1 MSQNLWVLTDGKIGD
16 VTQCIGVANALGMPY
31 EIRIVAPRKLFAYAM
46 PWGPI
51 DPKDAAKKPES
62 PLAPPYP
69 TVAIAS
75 GRRAVPY
82 LRALKRLS
90 KGKTF
95 TVFLKDP
102 KINSKFAD
110 FVWAPEHDGISGE
123 NILTTLTSPHRFS
136 AQKLQDARKNPFP
149 QITALPKQRAAVL
162 IGGNSQHHT
171 FTPENINTLLT
182 ALNELAHTHSLMIT
196 CSRRTPHELANKLRD
211 LGNSKGNLFWSGQG
225 ENPIIQYLANAE
237 IIVVTTDSTNMVGEA
252 AATGKPIYG
261 FRPSGTNRKFDFF
274 LSKMQDLGVLH
285 PFPAELSATT
295 YEPID
300 ATPDIANAISKAIEQ
315 KHMNG

>member
-16 VTQCIGVANALGMPY
+16 VAQCIGVADALGLPY
-31 EIRIVAPRKLFAYAM
+31 EIRIVTPRKLFTYAM

-51 DPKDAAKKPES
+51 DPKDAPHKPES

-69 TVAIAS
+69 AVAIAS

-110 FVWAPEHDGISGE
+110 FIWAPEHDSISGK
-123 NILTTLTSPHRFS
+123 NVLTTLTAPHRFS
-136 AQKLQDARKNPFP
+136 AQKLREARENPLDEV
-149 QITALPKQRAAVL
+149 IALPKPKAAVL
-162 IGGNSQHHT
+162 IGGNSRHHT
-171 FTPENINTLLT
+171 FTPENINTLVT
-182 ALNELAHTHSLMIT
+182 ALKRLSHSHSLMIT
-196 CSRRTPHELANKLRD
+196 CSRRTPRELSRELYD
-211 LGNSKGNLFWSGQG
+211 LGGAHGNLFWNGNG
-225 ENPIIQYLANAE
+225 DNPIIQYLANAE

-261 FRPSGTNRKFDFF
+261 FRPTGAHKKFDRF
-274 LSKMQDLGVLH
+274 LSQMEDLGVLH
-285 PFPAELSATT
+285 PFPGDILALT

-300 ATPDIANAISKAIEQ
+300 ATPDIADAISKAIEQ
-315 KHMNG
+315 KQASG

>member
-16 VTQCIGVANALGMPY
+16 VAQCIGVAEALGISY
-31 EIRIVAPRKLFAYAM
+31 EIRVVTPRKFFAFAM

-51 DPKDAAKKPES
+51 DPKDSPHKPES

-69 TVAIAS
+69 AVAIAS

-110 FVWAPEHDGISGE
+110 IVWAPDHDAINGK
-123 NILTTLTSPHRFS
+123 NIVTTLTSPHRFS
-136 AQKLQDARKNPFP
+136 AQKLQAARQTPFP
-149 QITALPKQRAAVL
+149 EIAALPKPRAAVL
-162 IGGNSQHHT
+162 IGGNSQHHQ
-171 FTPENINTLLT
+171 FTADDIATLLGG
-182 ALNELAHTHSLMIT
+182 LRDLAQTHALMIT
-196 CSRRTPHELANKLRD
+196 CSRRTPRD
-211 LGNSKGNLFWSGQG
+211 LATALHDMGRSEGHMFWNGEG

-261 FRPSGTNRKFDFF
+261 FRPTGTHRKFDYF
-274 LSKMQDLGVLH
+274 LSKMQGLGVLH
-285 PFPAELSATT
+285 PFPGVISAPT

-300 ATPDIANAISKAIEQ
+300 ATPDIADAISKAIEQ
-315 KHMNG
+315 KRANG

>member
-16 VTQCIGVANALGMPY
+16 VAQCIGIADALGLPY
-31 EIRIVAPRKLFAYAM
+31 EIRLVAPRKLFTYAM

-51 DPKDAAKKPES
+51 DPKDAPHKPES

-69 TVAIAS
+69 AIAIAS

-90 KGKTF
+90 KGQTF

-110 FVWAPEHDGISGE
+110 FVWAPEHDGISGK
-123 NILTTLTSPHRFS
+123 NIVTTLTSPHRFS
-136 AQKLQDARKNPFP
+136 AQKLQDARDNPLEA
-149 QITALPKQRAAVL
+149 IAALSKPKAAVL

-171 FTPENINTLLT
+171 FTPDNINTLLA
-182 ALNELAHTHSLMIT
+182 ALKNLSQTYSLMIT
-196 CSRRTPHELANKLRD
+196 CSRRTPRELATQLHD
-211 LGNSKGNLFWSGQG
+211 LGRSEGHLFWNGEG

-237 IIVVTTDSTNMVGEA
+237 ITVVTTDSTNMVGEA
-252 AATGKPIYG
+252 TATGKPIYG
-261 FRPSGTNRKFDFF
+261 FRPTGAHKKFDRF
-274 LSKMQDLGVLH
+274 LSRMEDLGVLH
-285 PFPAELSATT
+285 PFPGDILAPT

-300 ATPDIANAISKAIEQ
+300 ATPDIADAISKAIEQ
-315 KHMNG
+315 KQTSG